1 MMIIIIIII
10 IIINKDNK
18 NKNNNDNNKL
28 GCELDSCVIYW
39 LADPGLHTSEI
50 PPSAEDYPG

>member
-1 MMIIIIIII
+1 MIIIII

-50 PPSAEDYPG
+50 PRSAEDYPG